1 MGAILRTVIV
11 GAIIFGALSTEAFA
25 AANSKCKTVG
35 GYPGCTKVPPKLQN
49 MKNAK
54 PLSKRESDRVT
65 KPIAQ

>member
-1 MGAILRTVIV
+1 MGAILKTAIV
-11 GAIIFGALSTEAFA
+11 GTIIFAALSTEAFA

-35 GYPGCTKVPPKLQN
+35 GYHGCTKVPPKLQN

-54 PLSKRESDRVT
+54 PLRKRESDRAT